1 MTVTGITSDE
11 MNGRQ
16 AHRMGTY
23 VLSLAMV
30 AIGLA
35 LIVQA
40 LSGHGGV
47 ISPRL
52 LLGVLFIA
60 AGGGRA
66 YIEVRKGR
74 GA

>member
-1 MTVTGITSDE
+1 

-16 AHRMGTY
+16 AHRMSTY
-23 VLSLAMV
+23 VLSLAMLV
-30 AIGLA
+30 IGLA
-35 LIVQA
+35 LVVQA
-40 LSGHGGV
+40 LSGHGGL

-60 AGGGRA
+60 AGGGRG
-66 YIEVRKGR
+66 YLEVRKGR

>member
-1 MTVTGITSDE
+1 

-16 AHRMGTY
+16 AHRMGTF

-30 AIGLA
+30 GIGLA

-40 LSGHGGV
+40 VSGHASA

-60 AGGGRA
+60 AGAGRT
-66 YIEVRKGR
+66 YVELRRGR